1 MDDNLTKMLVEE
13 AKRKF
18 KNGEIKS
25 GTDVEDFIDNLFQ
38 PVLQGLLN
46 TELDNMLNYD
56 RYAHNSKTDNN
67 RNGFCKEKK
76 VQTRYGTIT
85 LKTPRD
91 RNGDFEPIVVPK
103 GENKLGKFEE
113 IVLSLCAKGMSY
125 RDISNLLKEIY
136 GVDISKDQVAKFADT
151 ITTTVEKWLSRPLKK
166 LYVFT
171 YADCLYIPVMNELKS
186 EKKAFYVIIGVD
198 VSGIKD
204 ILGIWCD
211 KTESATF
218 WASVFEDI
226 KARGVEDILYTT
238 SDGIAGFKGS
248 LETVFP
254 KTQTQRCV
262 VHLARNLYKICPKK
276 QASQVMQGFKTIYSA
291 SCLEVA
297 QIELENFKKKFTDMP
312 KVITK
317 VEEYMQ
323 YIEPLFELPDEIRK
337 AIYTSNSIES
347 VNSAL
352 RKVTNGKGSFSSEE
366 SVYKILYLRVQELQE
381 KWKRPIPNW
390 NKISIQLAELFG
402 ERYTKYLDI

>member
-1 MDDNLTKMLVEE
+1 
-13 AKRKF
+13 
-18 KNGEIKS
+18 
-25 GTDVEDFIDNLFQ
+25 
-38 PVLQGLLN
+38 
-46 TELDNMLNYD
+46 
-56 RYAHNSKTDNN
+56 
-67 RNGFCKEKK
+67 
-76 VQTRYGTIT
+76 
-85 LKTPRD
+85 
-91 RNGDFEPIVVPK
+91 
-103 GENKLGKFEE
+103 
-113 IVLSLCAKGMSY
+113 
-125 RDISNLLKEIY
+125 
-136 GVDISKDQVAKFADT
+136 
-151 ITTTVEKWLSRPLKK
+151 
-166 LYVFT
+166 
-171 YADCLYIPVMNELKS
+171 MNELKS
-186 EKKAFYVIIGVD
+186 KKKAFYVIIGVD
-198 VSGIKD
+198 VNGIKD

-218 WASVFEDI
+218 WTSVFEDI

-238 SDGIAGFKGS
+238 SDGIVGFKRS

-254 KTQTQRCV
+254 KTQVQRCV

-291 SCLEVA
+291 SCLEIA

-323 YIEPLFELPDEIRK
+323 YIDPLFELPDEIRK

-352 RKVTNGKGSFSSEE
+352 RKVTNGKVAFSSEE
-366 SVYKILYLRVQELQE
+366 SVYKVLYLRVQELQK

-390 NKISIQLAELFG
+390 NKLSIQLAELFG